1 MTVKNFAEPFIDFV
15 MINADNLRESALD
28 QAERFAVMA
37 DAHRQALFQA
47 ADLKSKKNVLEGKLD
62 EKIRSFYNAGL
73 VEGAPDA
80 KTKTKL
86 TEAQITAKIQADPEY
101 IAAVSACNEADS
113 YLAFANNLLEAMR
126 HRKDMLQISNV

>member
-1 MTVKNFAEPFIDFV
+1 MVKNFAEAFIDFV
-15 MINADNLRESALD
+15 IINSDDLKESAFD
-28 QAERFAVMA
+28 QAERFAVIA
-37 DAHRQALFQA
+37 DAQRQAFFQA

-80 KTKTKL
+80 KAKTKL

-101 IAAVSACNEADS
+101 IAAVNACNEADS
-113 YLAFANNLLEAMR
+113 YLAFANNLLESMR
-126 HRKDMLQISNV
+126 HRKEMLALVFG